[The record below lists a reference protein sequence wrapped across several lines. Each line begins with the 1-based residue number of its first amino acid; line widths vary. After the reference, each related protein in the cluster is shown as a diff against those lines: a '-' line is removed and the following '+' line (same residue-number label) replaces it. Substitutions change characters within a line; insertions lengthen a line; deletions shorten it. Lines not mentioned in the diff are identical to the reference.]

1 MKKLIK
7 IILTVSL
14 IFVCIPLISQDRKE
28 TTDQGISNTAD
39 AETKIEKRRIFSI
52 GIGINLGFFYS
63 EDINNYIR
71 VASRI
76 GQSTTVVYGSSDMFL
91 GFTPV
96 LSINIMPIKYL
107 NIQVLGEIRW
117 APKFIT
123 GSGVEDRLIN
133 YVRYSPGVIISGY
146 LPLGSSERVGLLLG
160 AGCFYHFMR
169 FEYYYNSLE
178 NRYEGYSADSLGFR
192 GQFGLRID
200 FHKLSIDIL
209 LSYDYAPANA
219 SNGSSVKMNL
229 GDHGGNIGTLV
240 SFKIF

>member
-1 MKKLIK
+1 MKNLIK
-7 IILTVSL
+7 FLITLSL
-14 IFVCIPLISQDRKE
+14 IFICIPLISQDKKE
-28 TTDQGISNTAD
+28 ISDQSVSNVS
-39 AETKIEKRRIFSI
+39 EIEKRRIFSI

-63 EDINNYIR
+63 NDINNYIR
-71 VASRI
+71 VASHI
-76 GQSTTVVYGSSDMFL
+76 GQNSTIAFGTTDMFL

-107 NIQVLGEIRW
+107 NIQIIGEIRW

-133 YVRYSPGVIISGY
+133 FTRYSPGVIISGY
-146 LPLGSSERVGLLLG
+146 LPLGSTERVGLLFG
-160 AGCFYHFMR
+160 VGCFYHFMR
-169 FEYYYNSLE
+169 FEEYN
-178 NRYEGYSADSLGFR
+178 ADSLGVR

-200 FHKLSIDIL
+200 FNKLSIDVL

-219 SNGSSVKMNL
+219 TNINNPIVKINL

>member
-1 MKKLIK
+1 MKRVIEFL
-7 IILTVSL
+7 LTVSL
-14 IFVCIPLISQDRKE
+14 IFVCIPLISQDKKE
-28 TTDQGISNTAD
+28 TTDQNISNNAD
-39 AETKIEKRRIFSI
+39 TETKIEKRRIFSI

-71 VASRI
+71 TASRI
-76 GQSTTVVYGSSDMFL
+76 GQSTTVVYGSSDLFL

-107 NIQVLGEIRW
+107 NIQVTGEIRW

-123 GSGVEDRLIN
+123 GYGVEDRLIN

-146 LPLGSSERVGLLLG
+146 LPLGSSEKIGLLLG

-169 FEYYYNSLE
+169 FEGYN
-178 NRYEGYSADSLGFR
+178 ADSLGVR

-200 FHKLSIDIL
+200 FQKLSIDIL
-209 LSYDYAPANA
+209 LSYDYAPANV
-219 SNGSSVKMNL
+219 SNSSSTVKNL
-229 GDHGGNIGTLV
+229 CDHGGNIGTLV